1 MISTP
6 LRIAMILF
14 FTLSAPLLSAASSD
28 SFSNAALTARLV
40 SVEDGVAP
48 NAKTLS
54 LGLDLKLGKGWK
66 AYWRSPGEVG
76 LPPEIDW
83 SGSENLASAE
93 LLWPAPTR
101 FTAFGIENFGYS
113 KHVLLPIQAVLI
125 DSGTSANLTAQVSLL
140 TCSDICV
147 PNDFTLNL
155 TIPAGQGIDTKAATL
170 ITEFAQRVPQTPET
184 SDIAVTSASLTE
196 KALIVTA
203 QTTSG
208 FNSPDVFPE
217 VGPYFTFGLP
227 DIRLNASKTEMWARL
242 PLLAGDEVIPAVT
255 ITITDGTRAVTNS
268 PLWSDSPAPA
278 PYDIAKQST
287 SVWQVLSII
296 GFAFLGGVILNV
308 MPCVLPVL
316 SIKLASVM
324 KHENRP
330 AHIVRG
336 GFLMSA
342 LGVLG
347 FMWILVAIVL
357 ILQAAGFSVG
367 WGLQFQSPVFLT
379 LMFVVLVVFAANLFG
394 LFEISLPSS
403 IQTRLANSGGRD
415 GYAGDFATGA
425 FAAILATPCS
435 APFLGT
441 AIAFALTGSSFD
453 VVMIF
458 TSLGLGLALPYLLFA
473 ARPGWVKHLPKPGR
487 WMVAIKLVLGALLAI
502 TAAWLLWVLV
512 GVAGIWIAGVVSAL
526 ALVFVLCSML
536 PALGSRLR
544 TLTLIAVAALALIA
558 PFVMVEKAAERN
570 LSQNWTEFNQSD
582 IPRLVSQGKTVF
594 VDVTADWCLTCKVN
608 KGLVLDREPVATLLR
623 SENVV
628 AMQADWTRPNSDI
641 AAYLETQNRFGI
653 PFNIVY
659 GPSAPN
665 GILLSEIL
673 SISAVVD
680 ALETARKRK

>member
-6 LRIAMILF
+6 LRIAMILV
-14 FTLSAPLLSAASSD
+14 FTLSAPLVYAASSD

-125 DSGTSANLTAQVSLL
+125 DSGTSANLTAHVSLL

-155 TIPAGQGIDTKAATL
+155 TIPSGQGIDTKAAAL
-170 ITEFAQRVPQTPET
+170 ITEFAQKVPQTPET
-184 SDIAVTSASLTE
+184 SDIAVTSASLIE

-203 QTTSG
+203 RTTSD
-208 FNSPDVFPE
+208 FRSPDVFPE
-217 VGPYFTFGLP
+217 MGPYFTFGLP
-227 DIRLNASKTEMWARL
+227 DIRLNASGTEMWARL
-242 PLLAGDEVIPAVT
+242 PLLAGEDVIPEIT
-255 ITITDGTRAVTNS
+255 ITITDGVRAVTDS
-268 PLWSDSPAPA
+268 PAWSITPAPA
-278 PYDIAKQST
+278 PYEVAKQST
-287 SVWQVLSII
+287 SFWQVLSII

-316 SIKLASVM
+316 SIKLASVL

-342 LGVLG
+342 LGVLV
-347 FMWILVAIVL
+347 FMWVLVTIVL
-357 ILQAAGFSVG
+357 MLQAAGLSVG
-367 WGLQFQSPVFLT
+367 WGLQFQSPVFLS
-379 LMFVVLVVFAANLFG
+379 LMFMVLFVFAANLFG
-394 LFEISLPSS
+394 FFEISLPSS
-403 IQTRLANSGGRD
+403 IQTRLATSGSRD

-453 VVMIF
+453 VLIIF

-473 ARPGWVKHLPKPGR
+473 ARPSWVTHLPKPGR
-487 WMVAIKLVLGALLAI
+487 WMVAVKWVLGALLAT
-502 TAAWLLWVLV
+502 TAIWLLWVLI
-512 GVAGIWIAGVVSAL
+512 GVAGIRVAGVVSVL
-526 ALVFVLCSML
+526 TLVFLLCSIL
-536 PALGSRLR
+536 PALGLRLR
-544 TLTLIAVAALALIA
+544 ALALTAVAVLALIT
-558 PFVMVEKAAERN
+558 PFVMVQKAAERS

-594 VDVTADWCLTCKVN
+594 VDVTADWCLSCKVN

-641 AAYLETQNRFGI
+641 ATYLETQNRFGI

-680 ALETARKRK
+680 ALATARQRK